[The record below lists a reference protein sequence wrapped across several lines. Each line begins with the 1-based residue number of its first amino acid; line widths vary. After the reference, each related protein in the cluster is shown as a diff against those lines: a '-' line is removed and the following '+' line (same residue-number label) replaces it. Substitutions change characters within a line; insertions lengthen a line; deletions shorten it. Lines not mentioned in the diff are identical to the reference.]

1 MSPTFK
7 NVSGS
12 AISCQ
17 DIKLSGENVI
27 EYVDNLQILD
37 EGGATTENYFWTSAG
52 WVNELMEPCT
62 KTIQPGDGVLISTLM
77 DGVTVTFAGAVSTD
91 DIKVVSVAGFN
102 FVGNA
107 TPVEISAQDIT
118 LSGENVIEYVDNL
131 QILDE
136 GGATT
141 ENYFW
146 TSTGWVNELMEPCTK
161 DLQPG
166 DGVLISTLMDGVEIN
181 VPSAL

>member
-1 MSPTFK
+1 MIAVHGRGNFAAFLCFLEDSNTVGYTTKTTVAGFNFVSPTFK

-17 DIKLSGENVI
+17 DIK
-27 EYVDNLQILD
+27 
-37 EGGATTENYFWTSAG
+37 
-52 WVNELMEPCT
+52 
-62 KTIQPGDGVLISTLM
+62 
-77 DGVTVTFAGAVSTD
+77 
-91 DIKVVSVAGFN
+91 
-102 FVGNA
+102 
-107 TPVEISAQDIT
+107 